1 MTQLIIRFVAAED
14 KAAWRALYRDYAAF
28 YKSEQ
33 TDDMAETVWS
43 WLFDEGHVE
52 EGLVAELDG
61 DVIGLAHFRP
71 QPRPLRAGYVGF
83 LDDLFIDPSKRGSG
97 AAEAL
102 MDRLN
107 EIAEERDWSVFRWL
121 TADDNY
127 RARGLYDRVGRK
139 TSWNLYE
146 MD

>member
-1 MTQLIIRFVAAED
+1 MANLIIRPVTPDD
-14 KAAWRALYRDYAAF
+14 KPAWRRLYQGYADF

-33 TDDMAETVWS
+33 TDEMAETVWT
-43 WLFDEGHVE
+43 WLFDETHVE
-52 EGLVAELDG
+52 EGLVADLDG
-61 DVIGLAHFRP
+61 EVIGLAHFRP
-71 QPRPLRAGYVGF
+71 QPRPLRGGYVGF
-83 LDDLFIDPSKRGSG
+83 LDDLFVDPDKRGSG

-102 MDRLN
+102 MVRLN
-107 EIAEERDWSVFRWL
+107 EIAKDRNWSLFRWL

-139 TSWNLYE
+139 TTWNLYE